1 MCAQNLLMGRDHEVS
16 HFNMSLKLSCTLRD
30 FTFPP
35 KLDYLSS
42 LQQSDIRPEMPDCTR
57 YLVTTKEY
65 GIKKAEKTG
74 KERKETKTRMK
85 KNKHAL
91 RAQAEA

>member
-1 MCAQNLLMGRDHEVS
+1 
-16 HFNMSLKLSCTLRD
+16 
-30 FTFPP
+30 
-35 KLDYLSS
+35 
-42 LQQSDIRPEMPDCTR
+42 MPDCTR